1 MSHALRYGLALLVLI
16 AGTAGAFYFR
26 DAGEIAI
33 PSWIESRSL
42 PMAQAETIQR
52 NSVDPGNSDDPAL
65 PDPPPERE
73 TIDRPDPFAPE
84 QADSPSSSAVTPV
97 AGFLENNPD
106 PPAAEFVSQGTS
118 AEKVPCAPEFEL
130 GFAAIDA
137 DDGWTTIPTRGAEAP
152 PQTEQQAAQPE
163 RTFIPARKTNYLPRA
178 FRRKADGP
186 AADLPQP
193 HRRRS

>member
-1 MSHALRYGLALLVLI
+1 MSHALRYGLAVFVLI

-26 DAGEIAI
+26 DAGEITI

-42 PMAQAETIQR
+42 PMAQAEATPR
-52 NSVDPGNSDDPAL
+52 SSEDPAS
-65 PDPPPERE
+65 PDRPRERE
-73 TIDRPDPFAPE
+73 EIDGPDPFAPD

-97 AGFLENNPD
+97 AGFLESNPQ
-106 PPAAEFVSQGTS
+106 PPAAEFVAQEAP
-118 AEKVPCAPEFEL
+118 AESVPCAPEFEL
-130 GFAAIDA
+130 GFAAIES

-152 PQTEQQAAQPE
+152 PQADQVSQPE